1 MINVQPRKKPPKE
14 ASQLE
19 EKVLNSIVRRIIRF
33 IMYELIHPMGKYQDA
48 EGDVA
53 KNPDLANWSGKG
65 LMKKTEDGR
74 VMQNELNYI

>member
-1 MINVQPRKKPPKE
+1 MINIQPRKKPPE
-14 ASQLE
+14 EDSQLE
-19 EKVLNSIVRRIIRF
+19 EKVLNSIVRSILRF
-33 IMYELIHPMGKYQDA
+33 IMHEFIHPIGKYHDA

-65 LMKKTEDGR
+65 LMKKTGDGR